1 MPTPRLGTHITVFL
15 LFFGVASLEAFETR
29 NWLKAI
35 LWGSIG
41 PAFLLADNL
50 KKRS

>member
-1 MPTPRLGTHITVFL
+1 MPTPRLGTNIPVFL

-29 NWLKAI
+29 YWLKAI
-35 LWGSIG
+35 LWGPIG
-41 PAFLLADNL
+41 PVFLFADNL